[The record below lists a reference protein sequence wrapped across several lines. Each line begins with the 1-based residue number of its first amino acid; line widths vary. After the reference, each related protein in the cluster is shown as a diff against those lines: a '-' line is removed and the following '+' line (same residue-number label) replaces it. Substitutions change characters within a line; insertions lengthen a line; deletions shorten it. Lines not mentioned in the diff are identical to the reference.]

1 MLLNLFIACLA
12 PAFFFGNVAS
22 DCILDEVVDTESN
35 CRWAA
40 QMLGK
45 EYMKDSKG
53 PHYDWPAGCYYRMM
67 SDDVHFNTI
76 LDPFGTNNLQYS
88 SKGVCVRSMYWLYN
102 ILCIIENSHNYF
114 QISMYYSLNFKTWIQ
129 YGARPMPI
137 ALQKSHFAPA
147 KKNCAGWKK
156 VNT

>member
-35 CRWAA
+35 CRFAA

-53 PHYDWPAGCYYRMM
+53 PHSDWPAGCYYRMI

-88 SKGVCVRSMYWLYN
+88 SKGVCVKSMY
-102 ILCIIENSHNYF
+102 
-114 QISMYYSLNFKTWIQ
+114 
-129 YGARPMPI
+129 
-137 ALQKSHFAPA
+137 
-147 KKNCAGWKK
+147 
-156 VNT
+156 

>member
-22 DCILDEVVDTESN
+22 DCIVDEVVDTESN
-35 CRWAA
+35 CRFAA

-88 SKGVCVRSMYWLYN
+88 SKGVCVRSMY
-102 ILCIIENSHNYF
+102 
-114 QISMYYSLNFKTWIQ
+114 
-129 YGARPMPI
+129 
-137 ALQKSHFAPA
+137 
-147 KKNCAGWKK
+147 
-156 VNT
+156 